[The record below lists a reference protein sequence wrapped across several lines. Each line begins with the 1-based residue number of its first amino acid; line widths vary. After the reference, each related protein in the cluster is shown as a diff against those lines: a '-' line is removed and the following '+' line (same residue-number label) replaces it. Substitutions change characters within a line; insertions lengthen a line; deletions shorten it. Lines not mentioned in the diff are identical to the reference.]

1 MTRIAIIGSG
11 IIGAAIAY
19 ELSLLPDLQIDLFDA
34 QQPSQGAT
42 GAALGIL
49 MAVISQKKQGKNWQ
63 LRQTSLERYRS
74 LLPELEEV
82 TGRTI
87 PVNRHGLVKLLFENE
102 VDRWQ
107 KLQITRQ
114 HQGYS
119 LEILDSDQ
127 VKQQL
132 PALKSVEL
140 QGAIYSPFDWQI
152 QPQLLTETLI
162 AAAVKQGVNCYF
174 ETQVS
179 SLKPVSDNGICH
191 QLETTKGNFAVD
203 YVIIT
208 AGLGTTALSQ
218 RDLSLEPVIG
228 QAFHLQLPPALIL
241 THAPAWQP
249 VLTAEDVHFV
259 PLGDHQFW
267 LGATVEFPAD
277 CPQGL
282 PNEYLRD
289 QLWQRAIAYYPFL
302 AQAKILRYWSGKR
315 PRPVGESAPVIRP
328 LTGYDNVLI
337 ASGHYRNGVLLAPA
351 TAIAVKNWLLTQ
363 GPIL

>member
-11 IIGAAIAY
+11 IVGAAIAY
-19 ELSLLPDLQIDLFDA
+19 ELSQLPGVNIDLFDA
-34 QQPSQGAT
+34 QQPGQGAT

-74 LLPELEEV
+74 LLPELEKT
-82 TGRTI
+82 TGRII
-87 PVNRHGLVKLLFENE
+87 PVNRHGLVKLLLEADG
-102 VDRWQ
+102 DRWQ
-107 KLQITRQ
+107 KLQRTRQ
-114 HQGYS
+114 GQGYP
-119 LEILDSDQ
+119 LEIWDIDQ

-140 QGAIYSPFDWQI
+140 HGAIYSPWDWQI
-152 QPQLLTETLI
+152 QPQALTETLI
-162 AAAVKQGVNCYF
+162 AAAVNQGVTCHF
-174 ETQVS
+174 QT
-179 SLKPVSDNGICH
+179 PVSPLPSASTPAIC
-191 QLETTKGNFAVD
+191 QQIETTKGNFPVD

-218 RDLSLEPVIG
+218 QDLPLESVIG
-228 QAFHLQLPPALIL
+228 QAFRLALPPALTL
-241 THAPAWQP
+241 TSAPNWQP
-249 VLTAEDVHFV
+249 VLTAEDVHLV
-259 PLGDHQFW
+259 PLANHQFW

-282 PNEYLRD
+282 ANDRLRE

-302 AQAKILRYWSGKR
+302 EQATIINYWSGKR

-351 TAIAVKNWLLTQ
+351 TAIAVKEWLSVA
-363 GPIL
+363 